1 VSGEPC
7 SETSE
12 TISALRRRLADAEA
26 LLEAIR
32 EGQVDALVVGAAE
45 NEHVYSLESPELPYR
60 QFLEQMGEGAVS
72 LDAEARIL
80 FCNRFFASLVQQPR
94 EAILGHPF
102 EAFLVPRCRD
112 GFRAALAKGGLEH
125 LGVALRSKEGPELPV
140 QVTVTAAGEDSAQRF
155 TVVVTDLSERE
166 RLRELSAL
174 REASEA
180 ANQAKDQFLAYVGHD
195 LRTPLQVIKGW
206 TQYLLKRT
214 DDLGESAR
222 KALLAIDR
230 NADLQRK
237 LIDDLLDVSRI
248 VSGKLHLERA
258 VLDLGA
264 LAQACVAGML
274 VAAEAKGVHL
284 SCAVALP
291 VFVDG
296 DPQRLDQVLNNLI
309 GNAIKFTPRGGR
321 VEVTV
326 LQAAEAARIVI
337 EDDGQG
343 IDPAILSQ
351 VFDRFRQGRGDDHRR
366 ERGLGLGLAISKHI
380 VELHGGVVRATS
392 QGLGQGATFT
402 VELPALPAEHN
413 AGLLA
418 PARRE
423 GALEGKRI
431 LIVDDNTDAAHTLDV
446 LLKALGHET
455 RVVYDGNQAV
465 AAFDD
470 FQPNLVLL
478 DIGLPG
484 ISGYEVA
491 RLLRSRGRHGVRIVA
506 VTGWGQEED
515 RRRAKAAG
523 FDHHLVKPADPLKLV
538 ETIAQWRRSQLD
550 ATRPPNQA
558 LRS

>member
-1 VSGEPC
+1 VTGEPGSES
-7 SETSE
+7 SETV
-12 TISALRRRLADAEA
+12 SALRRRLADADA
-26 LLEAIR
+26 LLDAIR

-94 EAILGHPF
+94 EDILGHPF

-112 GFRAALAKGGLEH
+112 GFRAALAKEGLEH
-125 LGVALRSKEGPELPV
+125 LGVTLRSKEGPEIPV
-140 QVTVTAAGEDSAQRF
+140 QVTVTAAGAESAQRF

-206 TQYLLKRT
+206 TQYLLKRA
-214 DDLGESAR
+214 DDFGESAR
-222 KALLAIDR
+222 KALSAIDR

-264 LAQACVAGML
+264 LAQACVAGMM
-274 VAAEAKGVHL
+274 VAAEAKGVQL

-296 DPQRLDQVLNNLI
+296 DPQRLDQVLNNLV

-321 VEVTV
+321 VQVSV
-326 LQAAEAARIVI
+326 LQATEAARIVI

-343 IDPAILSQ
+343 IDPAMLSQ

-380 VELHGGVVRATS
+380 VELHGGAVRATS
-392 QGLGQGATFT
+392 LGLGRGATFT

-423 GALEGKRI
+423 AALEGKRI
-431 LIVDDNTDAAHTLDV
+431 LIVDDV
-446 LLKALGHET
+446 EST
-455 RVVYDGNQAV
+455 REQ
-465 AAFDD
+465 
-470 FQPNLVLL
+470 
-478 DIGLPG
+478 
-484 ISGYEVA
+484 VA
-491 RLLRSRGRHGVRIVA
+491 RLLSERRAEVVALADVSAAMAWLEHESFDLVISDLVMPGLDGFELARELRKRHGPNNPLLALSGLSSEQTREA
-506 VTGWGQEED
+506 CRQ
-515 RRRAKAAG
+515 AG
-523 FDHHLVKPADPLKLV
+523 FSGYLSKPFDETALIRAV
-538 ETIAQWRRSQLD
+538 E
-550 ATRPPNQA
+550 A
-558 LRS
+558 LLPVTNG